1 MTIEELKKSGWIAYE
16 YIRGSHAYGLNTETS
31 DIDKGGVYICPPEML
46 MGLRSNYIEQVSDE
60 KNDTVYYE
68 FGRWIEL
75 LLKSNPTALE
85 SLFIPKHCIIGEV
98 HPMVQYIIDNRDMFL
113 SKECF
118 KTLLGY
124 SYSQIY

>member
-1 MTIEELKKSGWIAYE
+1 M
-16 YIRGSHAYGLNTETS
+16 
-31 DIDKGGVYICPPEML
+31 
-46 MGLRSNYIEQVSDE
+46 
-60 KNDTVYYE
+60 
-68 FGRWIEL
+68 
-75 LLKSNPTALE
+75 KSNPTALE

-124 SYSQIY
+124 SYSQIYKARGLNKKIVNPKFGV